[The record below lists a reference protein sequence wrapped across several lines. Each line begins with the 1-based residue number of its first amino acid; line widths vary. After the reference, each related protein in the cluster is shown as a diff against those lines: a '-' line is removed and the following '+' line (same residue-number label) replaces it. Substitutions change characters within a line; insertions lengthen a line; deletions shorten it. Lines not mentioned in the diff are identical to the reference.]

1 MNRLTAIIPFLN
13 EGTEIERTVAS
24 IRETAGEQ
32 VEIML
37 INDCSEDGTDYE
49 SVARQYSALYCCN
62 SERNGV
68 ARSRD
73 RGVDICQT
81 PYFILFDG
89 HMRFYHNNWWN
100 VVTEALNEND
110 RAVYC
115 LKCFPLDD
123 QFRLKDINSMGASI
137 NMEENSKGGILDPQ
151 WRYVDHTPEVRLIQI
166 PCVLGAC
173 YALSKRY
180 WQYLKGLTG
189 LLTYGCDEACL
200 SLKTW
205 MEGGKCLLMKEI
217 NVGHIY
223 RDKPPYSMNTTDT
236 IYNKLLIAET
246 MFPVEYKNR
255 VFREMQRRNQD
266 GYTKALQLLCENRKL
281 VAELKSYY
289 KEIFTCDFESFIRF
303 NQSMKR

>member
-1 MNRLTAIIPFLN
+1 MNLLTAIIPFLN
-13 EGTEIERTVAS
+13 EGVEIERTVAC

-32 VEIML
+32 VDIML
-37 INDCSEDGTDYE
+37 INDCSEDETDYE
-49 SVARQYSALYCCN
+49 SVAHQYNAHYYCN
-62 SERNGV
+62 DERNGV

-73 RGVDICQT
+73 RGVDSCTT

-100 VVTEALNEND
+100 IVTEALNEND

-115 LKCFPLDD
+115 LKCFPLDE
-123 QFRLKDINSMGASI
+123 QFQLMDINSMGASI
-137 NMEENSKGGILDPQ
+137 NMEENTGGGILNPQ
-151 WRYVDHTPEVRLIQI
+151 WRYVDHTPEERLIQI

-180 WQYLKGLTG
+180 WQYIKGLNG
-189 LLTYGCDEACL
+189 LRTYGCDEAYL

-205 MEGGKCLLMKEI
+205 MEGGKCLLLKEI

-223 RDKPPYSMNTTDT
+223 RDKPPYAMIATDT
-236 IYNKLLIAET
+236 IYNKLLMAET
-246 MFPVEYKNR
+246 MFPVEYKNN
-255 VFREMQRRNQD
+255 VFREMQRYNSD
-266 GYTKALQLLCENRKL
+266 GYTEALQMLCENRQL
-281 VAELKSYY
+281 VVELKNYY
-289 KEIFTCDFESFIRF
+289 KEIFTCDIESFIQF